1 MSISKACE
9 QEQGFPAVFN
19 TRTLP
24 QADPDVLNAANVTLS
39 YIKEVLASMKE
50 NSLKYQRL
58 VTAKRDLIAI
68 AQPCIEPLSYA
79 VFHSQ
84 TNPY

>member
-24 QADPDVLNAANVTLS
+24 QADPDVLNAANVALS

-50 NSLKYQRL
+50 NSLKYLRL
-58 VTAKRDLIAI
+58 VTAERILK
-68 AQPCIEPLSYA
+68 A
-79 VFHSQ
+79 VA
-84 TNPY
+84 